1 MVHDGTANFI
11 YRIEVEGRVSP
22 EWSEWLNGL
31 SIKLLNEQPPL
42 TELRGVLVDQARL
55 RGILNK
61 LWDLNLAVISLER
74 LEPNGG

>member
-55 RGILNK
+55 RGILNN